1 MPHHTGVKV
10 KKLLLAGAICYS
22 LTRESRGMKL
32 PLTKPLRV
40 TIEIVLLGLLVVLFV
55 RVLDYRRLQE
65 YFSLITFRVLTGVL
79 AFQLS
84 ILLLHTVQWQLILR
98 EAGIARAFWKT
109 FRARISGSALTYL
122 TPSVLFGGE
131 PVRAT
136 LYKDA
141 AMSYERLYASI
152 ALDKYV
158 ELVTKLP
165 CITVGIA
172 FLIILVHRGILLIA
186 ISSALLLVFF
196 GVFIFLMG
204 KLFTSEQFILKLF
217 ARLARPLERLNPRL
231 RERVIHVIKE
241 FSTDLHAIIRRRKI
255 FNFALLTGIV
265 IASIEV
271 LQTWYILGV
280 LGQGTL
286 EQSFVIYATVLVQ
299 HAVAILPGNLG
310 SMEATHLFIFNVLG
324 LGSTRSFVY
333 TIILRLGQLS
343 MVLLGIL
350 NILVRRI
357 EKLRARRVE
366 RLRMGA

>member
-1 MPHHTGVKV
+1 
-10 KKLLLAGAICYS
+10 
-22 LTRESRGMKL
+22 
-32 PLTKPLRV
+32 
-40 TIEIVLLGLLVVLFV
+40 
-55 RVLDYRRLQE
+55 VLDLRRLQD
-65 YFSLITFRVLTGVL
+65 YFSLITPQVLSGVL

-84 ILLLHTVQWQLILR
+84 ILLLHTVQWRLILR
-98 EAGIARAFWKT
+98 EAGIARGFWKT
-109 FRARISGSALTYL
+109 FRARISGFAFTYL
-122 TPSVLFGGE
+122 TPSVMFGGE

-136 LYKDA
+136 LYKDG

-165 CITVGIA
+165 CITVGLA

-186 ISSALLLVFF
+186 IASALLLVFF
-196 GVFIFLMG
+196 GLFIFLMG
-204 KLFTSEQFILKLF
+204 KLFTSDQFILKLF

-231 RERVIHVIKE
+231 PERILHVIKE
-241 FSTDLHAIIRRRKI
+241 FSTDLHSIIRRRRI
-255 FNFALLTGIV
+255 FYCALLAGIA
-265 IASIEV
+265 IAGIEV

-286 EQSFVIYATVLVQ
+286 EQSFVIYATVLIQ
-299 HAVAILPGNLG
+299 HAIAILPGNLG

-324 LGSTRSFVY
+324 LGSTKSLVY

-350 NILVRRI
+350 NILIRRI
-357 EKLRARRVE
+357 EKYRAGRVE
-366 RLRMGA
+366 RLRMDA